1 MENFFINKKRLIVEI
16 KKTYISKRKAEF
28 CSASVCRKNR
38 ICPRSGH
45 FKSLFCLSFAEAKN
59 TSIRTTVRIVGFA
72 DNECGQCGCFGG
84 KVPTGLFRRSQAEFC
99 SASILL

>member
-16 KKTYISKRKAEF
+16 KKTYISKKKRSFAPLQFVEK
-28 CSASVCRKNR
+28 KR

-45 FKSLFCLSFAEAKN
+45 FKSVFCLSFAEAKN

-84 KVPTGLFRRSQAEFC
+84 KVPTGLFRRS
-99 SASILL
+99 